1 MNVVTRKHL
10 TEAAKQYQEAAKE
23 LEAWYKIA
31 KNARWQ
37 SFVEVREV
45 FKDADAVDG
54 YVVFNIRHNRY
65 RLLTMIHYSREKEGR
80 ITEGHIYLRSF
91 LTHKQYETK
100 ANWNKGGK

>member
-1 MNVVTRKHL
+1 MSFGSFCHHFSYSRTRHI
-10 TEAAKQYQEAAKE
+10 
-23 LEAWYKIA
+23 LEY
-31 KNARWQ
+31 
-37 SFVEVREV
+37 
-45 FKDADAVDG
+45 AVLSIFDG
-54 YVVFNIRHNRY
+54 LGNNSRYVVFNIRHNRY